1 MSSLASDCRGAQAR
15 NRSPTKAL
23 HSLLDLPFASAAGTG
38 QGAGGRARAF
48 LSIPRPHRELT
59 NGASILRAGDSLY
72 LGQDAFA
79 PSGSIVGD
87 CPFARRSGPDRVG
100 LLLSAIAPFIQGS
113 ARPAIQGLAYARAAT
128 SHGTGLAFSPGQ
140 LSWTTKLNCG
150 ARPGGPKPTSAPAN
164 RSRLTG
170 NSRGRRK
177 ARSRHCRQ
185 APSSKHGERGQRRR
199 SAPG

>member
-1 MSSLASDCRGAQAR
+1 MSSLASDCRGAQGR

-87 CPFARRSGPDRVG
+87 CLFARRSGPDRVG
-100 LLLSAIAPFIQGS
+100 LLLSAIAPLSKG
-113 ARPAIQGLAYARAAT
+113 RLASLSKGWLMREQQRAMAQAWLLARA
-128 SHGTGLAFSPGQ
+128 SCL
-140 LSWTTKLNCG
+140 
-150 ARPGGPKPTSAPAN
+150 GP
-164 RSRLTG
+164 
-170 NSRGRRK
+170 
-177 ARSRHCRQ
+177 
-185 APSSKHGERGQRRR
+185 PSLIA
-199 SAPG
+199 APGRAVQTYQRPRQP